1 MKREGHDERVKG
13 KMFYEVEL
21 EKEIEMDVVQRVTL
35 ISNCA
40 VTASL
45 SELQISHTDSSSV
58 VRGRGRVQAGRGV
71 WVCRCALTFSGH
83 SSLPLNQS
91 KNNTN

>member
-1 MKREGHDERVKG
+1 
-13 KMFYEVEL
+13 MFYEVEL

-58 VRGRGRVQAGRGV
+58 VRGRGRVQAGREQAGREQGGSGV